1 MTEQLEVR
9 ELQCTEA
16 PRLKP
21 HLLMVG
27 MKAMTTSL
35 VVAKHFGK
43 RHDNVLRDIDRLLG
57 ACSAELRHLNFEESI
72 RQVPG
77 PNGAVRQERSYRMT
91 RDGFSMLVMGFTGG
105 KAVKW
110 REAYIDAFNR
120 MEQALRARAV
130 VPVVQPVTPQLQ
142 QPATGGMDRLGLP
155 LMLLLGFGLNRAET
169 AVMWAILQTAQPDRP
184 SAGLTAMGIVDGC
197 NGFVGRSAIYLAID
211 KLVASGLIEPHGDSR
226 NRRGFWVNYAGL
238 GNVLAMGLRLI
249 EELAQLPTLP
259 TALRSLIET
268 RMDDSRLLTMA
279 RTEQTLRELLRLGS
293 SLSLVNSDNKK
304 LH

>member
-1 MTEQLEVR
+1 MTQPSTSLRPV
-9 ELQCTEA
+9 
-16 PRLKP
+16 KP
-21 HLLMVG
+21 HLVLSHG
-27 MKAMTTSL
+27 RTMTTSL

-43 RHDNVLRDIDRLLG
+43 RHDNVLRDIDRLLR
-57 ACSAELRHLNFEESI
+57 ACSAEFHRLNFEEMSVMSN
-72 RQVPG
+72 RG
-77 PNGAVRQERSYRMT
+77 HGALVADRAYRMT
-91 RDGFSMLVMGFTGG
+91 RDGFSMLVMGFTGA
-105 KAVKW
+105 KAVMW
-110 REAYIDAFNR
+110 REAYIDAFKR
-120 MEQALRARAV
+120 MEQALLARAA
-130 VPVVQPVTPQLQ
+130 VPAFRPSSSLSQPPSEV
-142 QPATGGMDRLGLP
+142 GMDRLGLP

-211 KLVASGLIEPHGDSR
+211 KLVASGLIEPHDDSR

>member
-1 MTEQLEVR
+1 MTQPSTSLRPV
-9 ELQCTEA
+9 
-16 PRLKP
+16 KP
-21 HLLMVG
+21 HLVLSHG
-27 MKAMTTSL
+27 RTMTTSL

-57 ACSAELRHLNFEESI
+57 ACSAEFHRLNFEEMSVMSN
-72 RQVPG
+72 RG
-77 PNGAVRQERSYRMT
+77 NGAQVEDRGFRMT
-91 RDGFSMLVMGFTGG
+91 RDGFSMLVMGFTGA

-130 VPVVQPVTPQLQ
+130 VPVVQPVTSKLQ
-142 QPATGGMDRLGLP
+142 EPATGGMDRLGLP
-155 LMLLLGFGLNRAET
+155 LMLLLGFGLSRAET

-211 KLVASGLIEPHGDSR
+211 KLVASGLIEPHDDSR

-259 TALRSLIET
+259 AALRSLIES

>member
-1 MTEQLEVR
+1 MSNR
-9 ELQCTEA
+9 
-16 PRLKP
+16 
-21 HLLMVG
+21 G
-27 MKAMTTSL
+27 
-35 VVAKHFGK
+35 
-43 RHDNVLRDIDRLLG
+43 
-57 ACSAELRHLNFEESI
+57 
-72 RQVPG
+72 
-77 PNGAVRQERSYRMT
+77 NGAQVEDRGFRMT
-91 RDGFSMLVMGFTGG
+91 RDGFSMLVMGFTGA

-120 MEQALRARAV
+120 MEQALGARAV
-130 VPVVQPVTPQLQ
+130 VPVVQPVTSQLQ

-259 TALRSLIET
+259 AALRSLIES

>member
-1 MTEQLEVR
+1 MSNR
-9 ELQCTEA
+9 
-16 PRLKP
+16 
-21 HLLMVG
+21 G
-27 MKAMTTSL
+27 
-35 VVAKHFGK
+35 
-43 RHDNVLRDIDRLLG
+43 
-57 ACSAELRHLNFEESI
+57 
-72 RQVPG
+72 
-77 PNGAVRQERSYRMT
+77 NGAQVEDRGFRMT
-91 RDGFSMLVMGFTGG
+91 RDGFSMLVMGFTGA

-130 VPVVQPVTPQLQ
+130 VPVVQPVTSKLQ
-142 QPATGGMDRLGLP
+142 EPATGGMDRLGLP

-211 KLVASGLIEPHGDSR
+211 KLVASGLIEPHDDSR
-226 NRRGFWVNYAGL
+226 HRRGFWVNYAGL

-259 TALRSLIET
+259 AALRSLIES

>member
-211 KLVASGLIEPHGDSR
+211 KLVASGLIEPLDDSR
-226 NRRGFWVNYAGL
+226 HRRGFWVNYAGL

-259 TALRSLIET
+259 AALRSLIES

-293 SLSLVNSDNKK
+293 SLFLVNSDNKK